1 MRDPRPLLTVLVILL
16 LAASSRAGESI
27 RPASRHANYLGLL
40 VGPHPGRLVVGWI
53 DESKGTGQGHDLV
66 VLDLDGDGRPETRR
80 PLEVETLDV
89 SWILHRFS
97 FEHEAK
103 TYHVEFDGLAGPGS
117 SPRLVSCDWTV
128 LTSTESATF
137 ISGLA
142 LLTTSPLAAAF
153 LPRIRLGPPF
163 RFEVTTGIQGP
174 DPILSVSL
182 LDAMGGTLRLAN
194 REMEEIRPTVTLR
207 RGDTLLLEATGEYG

>member
-1 MRDPRPLLTVLVILL
+1 MRTTS
-16 LAASSRAGESI
+16 AFSSV
-27 RPASRHANYLGLL
+27 PT
-40 VGPHPGRLVVGWI
+40 P
-53 DESKGTGQGHDLV
+53 
-66 VLDLDGDGRPETRR
+66 
-80 PLEVETLDV
+80 DV
-89 SWILHRFS
+89 SWWAGSTNRRERGRATTSWCSTWTVTAALRHDAPWRS
-97 FEHEAK
+97 RLS
-103 TYHVEFDGLAGPGS
+103 TYRGS